1 MTEIEGT
8 WSEVAVAGHPCD
20 VFEPARPSEHGYVV
34 IYLHGVHLNRLVDNA
49 PFGEQFARHGLR
61 VICPMTRRSWWAD
74 RICEEFDPNIS
85 AAKHVTQNI
94 VPFVAQRW
102 GAQPPRIALLGTSM
116 GGQGALRLSFWHPN
130 MFPIVAAISPA
141 IDYHLRMR
149 DGDET
154 LWQMYSDIEAARQDT
169 ATLHVHPLNWPRN
182 IWFSCDPADH
192 RWHDSADRLHMK
204 LYSLGIPH
212 DYDLETRAGGHSFDY
227 YNHMAGKALEFI
239 VERLERERLRVP

>member
-49 PFGEQFARHGLR
+49 PFSEQFARHGLR

-102 GAQPPRIALLGTSM
+102 GAQPPRIALLGTRM

-169 ATLHVHPLNWPRN
+169 ATLHVHPLNWPPHQL
-182 IWFSCDPADH
+182 IVCDPLDADCFEGCE
-192 RWHDSADRLHMK
+192 RLASK
-204 LYSLGIPH
+204 LASTGIPFER
-212 DYDLETRAGGHSFDY
+212 DFETSRGGHTWEYFRTMGPRAIGFVTDRAASC
-227 YNHMAGKALEFI
+227 
-239 VERLERERLRVP
+239 